1 MSKLRGSGSQEREAL
16 RPSQMLGSPG
26 QEQGQG
32 DSRQG
37 RAWATVEVE
46 RTWGPK
52 GRESRLGVSTGW

>member
-1 MSKLRGSGSQEREAL
+1 
-16 RPSQMLGSPG
+16 MLGSPG

-46 RTWGPK
+46 RTWGPE
-52 GRESRLGVSTGW
+52 GRESGLGVSAGW